1 MPVLS
6 ASETPAFNYGTVVQA
21 LEESV
26 RRNLSDGLLLSGGP
40 DTAILAYLTSK
51 WSKPSCITVALHGTP
66 APDVDHAKLVARRLK
81 LKHHIYYFGNGE
93 LDEGI
98 RAVIRIMKSFDPM
111 EIRNSAAIYVALKVG
126 RDRGMSSIMTG
137 DGCDELFGG
146 YSFLFGLTKRQ
157 LNIALKRLWA
167 NMRFSS
173 IYLAKELGI
182 TVRLPYLDPQF
193 KALATDLDVGLK
205 VKSERGQVWGKWILR
220 KAFENI
226 IPQELAWR
234 VKAPIEVGTGT
245 TVLPSLFD
253 SRISDP
259 QFSEKKTR
267 YLNEDRVVIRSKE
280 HLFYY
285 EIYRSVIGVPYVR
298 ASNGNACPDCGSNV
312 EERASFC
319 RTCGAYPIQSV
330 PIVGGVMKSE

>member
-1 MPVLS
+1 MPTFS
-6 ASETPAFNYGTVVQA
+6 ALESDFNYGTVVQT

-26 RRNLSDGLLLSGGP
+26 RRSLTDGLLLSGGL
-40 DTAILAYLTSK
+40 DTAILAYLASR
-51 WSKPSCITVALHGTP
+51 WSKPSCITVALHGAP
-66 APDVDHAKLVARRLK
+66 APDVDYAKLVASRLK
-81 LKHHIYYFGNGE
+81 LRHYVHYFGNEE

-98 RAVIRIMKSFDPM
+98 QAVIGIMKSFDPM
-111 EIRNSAAIYVALKVG
+111 EIRNSAAIYVALKAG
-126 RDRGMSSIMTG
+126 RDQGMSTIMTG

-146 YSFLFGLTKRQ
+146 YSFLFGLTKEQ
-157 LNIALKRLWA
+157 LDIALKKLWV
-167 NMRFSS
+167 NMGFSS
-173 IYLAKELGI
+173 IYLAEALGVE
-182 TVRLPYLDPQF
+182 VRLPYLDPQF

-226 IPQELAWR
+226 MPQEIVWR

-253 SRISDP
+253 SRISDLE
-259 QFSEKKTR
+259 FSEKKMR

-285 EIYRSVIGVPYVR
+285 EIYRSVIGVPYARV
-298 ASNGNACPDCGSNV
+298 SNAKTCPDCGSNV
-312 EERASFC
+312 EEGTSFC
-319 RTCGAYPIQSV
+319 RTCGAYPI
-330 PIVGGVMKSE
+330 